1 MLRLINNNVSEKV
14 KVYGMI
20 VWEVNILKLNK
31 LTYTKTQLIIYSIA
45 GKLIYKEDVNSLL
58 DINLS
63 EIVTLSSG
71 SYLYKLISENKIQ
84 TGKFVK
90 Y

>member
-1 MLRLINNNVSEKV
+1 MYYDNTS
-14 KVYGMI
+14 VY
-20 VWEVNILKLNK
+20 LKLNK